1 MPLLSL
7 TQLLCPIDQKE
18 LRQDGNTWR
27 CQNNHCFDV
36 AKQGYVNLLPV
47 QNKKSLDPGDSK
59 EMIAARRDFLN
70 SGVYQPIAV
79 ALAKTLAVLCK
90 EHEQLSILD
99 AGCGE
104 GYYLNAVCEQL
115 LLNDVELTATGLDI
129 SKWAVRS
136 CKIRNPKLNG
146 LVASNRQIPLPD
158 HSQDIVLCTFGFPVF
173 EEFKRILK
181 PGGHIVMADPG
192 PEHLIELRS
201 QIYETVRRNPPADI
215 SAALIDDW
223 QLSDSINVQFTTP
236 PLSAEQF
243 EQLLVMTPH
252 LYRASREGRER
263 AAKLQNMPVSGDVLI
278 RVISHGY
285 QA

>member
-27 CQNNHCFDV
+27 CQNKHCFDV

-79 ALAKTLAVLCK
+79 ALAKTLAGLCK

-215 SAALIDDW
+215 NAALIDDW

>member
-1 MPLLSL
+1 MALTPI
-7 TQLLCPIDQKE
+7 TQLLCPLDQHP
-18 LRQDGNTWR
+18 LLLNCNTWR
-27 CQNNHCFDV
+27 CQNNHCFDI

-79 ALAKTLAVLCK
+79 ALAKTLAGLCK

-215 SAALIDDW
+215 STALIDDW

>member
-1 MPLLSL
+1 MPLLPL
-7 TQLLCPIDQKE
+7 THLLCPIDQKE

-27 CQNNHCFDV
+27 CQNKHCFDV

-79 ALAKTLAVLCK
+79 ALAKTLAGLCK

-215 SAALIDDW
+215 STALIDDW

>member
-7 TQLLCPIDQKE
+7 TQLLCPIDQNE

-27 CQNNHCFDV
+27 CQNKHCFDI

-70 SGVYQPIAV
+70 SGVYQPIAI
-79 ALAKTLAVLCK
+79 ALAKTLAALSK
-90 EHEQLSILD
+90 KHKQLSILD

-115 LLNDVELTATGLDI
+115 LPNDVELTATGLDI

-173 EEFKRILK
+173 EEFKRVLK

-215 SAALIDDW
+215 SAALVDDW

-263 AAKLQNMPVSGDVLI
+263 AAKLQNIAVSGDVLI
-278 RVISHGY
+278 RVISHSHSH
-285 QA
+285 